1 MKTDNFDHIIKNK
14 LDTLVDPG
22 MPKLAWED
30 FSKRLDAELDPSFDY
45 IIKEKLGSLEHKDIT
60 KFAWEDFSKRL
71 DSELGPAYDETI
83 NERLDAE
90 VQSKMKQYSVSF
102 KSSHWQILKEQ
113 LERQAENL
121 RSLYVSKT
129 FELVIF
135 ALLVFT
141 FYQNIQIFTP
151 SPQTLYAAATSDNEV
166 LLEDKTIYDNVI
178 DKTVHIADTNDKESQ
193 EKSQPKLAL
202 RSQNK
207 NPLSHSSPSR
217 KPGVK
222 IKDIISDQSSNYLPK
237 QKKLNKDLVA
247 ITQENI
253 TTIPSEKSTIL
264 KDVFTASNTPSE
276 NYISDFPRLI
286 YNSAIKQIPTL
297 QAQLINN
304 DDIASSIAGITIL
317 QKPKRNETFI
327 SLYVAGDRNLINT
340 PFDQVYKLE
349 SKIVDSPG
357 ISLGVNIDY
366 LMMETFEV
374 GVGISYSSV
383 NYQPQLVEER
393 YGSLRDGIYDSSL
406 SNIYFNI
413 ISVPINIKYHV
424 LNREKWSLYSY
435 IGASINT
442 VATSEF
448 NVNISSPTGSRF
460 PRPALVGS
468 RLETKDFTKGIL
480 QGGSL
485 QENLFY
491 TYTFGLGFQ
500 KEITKNMSVFTSLS
514 YQQHALN
521 KGVGPNEDR
530 LNKLSIGLGAK
541 YRL

>member
-1 MKTDNFDHIIKNK
+1 MRTDNFDHIIK
-14 LDTLVDPG
+14 
-22 MPKLAWED
+22 
-30 FSKRLDAELDPSFDY
+30 
-45 IIKEKLGSLEHKDIT
+45 EKLESLQGSAVNE
-60 KFAWEDFSKRL
+60 FAWEDFSKRL

-90 VQSKMKQYSVSF
+90 VQLKMEQYSVSF
-102 KSSHWQILKEQ
+102 KSSHWQILKEK

-121 RSLYVSKT
+121 RSLYLSKT

-135 ALLVFT
+135 VLLVFT

-151 SPQTLYAAATSDNEV
+151 SPQSFYTAATSDNEV
-166 LLEDKTIYDNVI
+166 LLKDMTIYDNVNE
-178 DKTVHIADTNDKESQ
+178 KSVYIADTNEKESQ
-193 EKSQPKLAL
+193 EKSPIELTL
-202 RSQNK
+202 SSQDV
-207 NPLSHSSPSR
+207 NPHSHSSPSL
-217 KPGVK
+217 KPEVEFR
-222 IKDIISDQSSNYLPK
+222 DIFSSQSSYYIHE
-237 QKKLNKDLVA
+237 QGFYNKDLLA
-247 ITQENI
+247 ITPENI
-253 TTIPSEKSTIL
+253 TKSSEKTTIL
-264 KDVFTASNTPSE
+264 KDVFAASNTPSKK
-276 NYISDFPRLI
+276 YFSDFPRLI
-286 YNSAIKQIPTL
+286 YNSTIKQIPTL
-297 QAQLINN
+297 QTQLI
-304 DDIASSIAGITIL
+304 DIDNTAGSIAAITIL

-327 SLYVAGDRNLINT
+327 SLHVAGDRNLVNT

-374 GVGISYSSV
+374 GVGIAYSSV

-393 YGSLRDGIYDSSL
+393 YGSLREGIYDSSL

-413 ISVPINIKYHV
+413 ISVPVNFKYHV
-424 LNREKWSLYSY
+424 LEKEKWSLYSY

-448 NVNISSPTGSRF
+448 NVNTSSPTGSRF

-500 KEITKNMSVFTSLS
+500 KEIAKNMSVFTSLS